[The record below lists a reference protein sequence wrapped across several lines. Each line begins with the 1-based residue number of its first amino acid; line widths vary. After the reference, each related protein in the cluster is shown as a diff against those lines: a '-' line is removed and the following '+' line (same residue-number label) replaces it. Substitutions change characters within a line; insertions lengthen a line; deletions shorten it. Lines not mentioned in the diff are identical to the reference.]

1 MALHFPTGG
10 LATAIAVFGITG
22 VGATELVMY
31 PYWCI
36 EKGYARYTG
45 PRDGSAAWLPRAR
58 GWIRVMHLDIACSL
72 VIYTFATLA
81 FYLLGAGV
89 LHKAGLVPKASDMI
103 VTLSRLY
110 TETLGGW
117 ALWLFYAG
125 AVITLYGTIFAS
137 TAAHARVTADLVRM
151 ARRLRPRR
159 RRGARPLAR
168 HQHRDPGDA
177 AGDLLLD
184 DRIAGADGGGGRARP
199 GADAAADRPGGR
211 LPAAPARAQGSAAGA
226 AHDRGPVGVRDR
238 DGVGGALLR
247 RLAAAR
253 LTRARRR
260 R

>member
-1 MALHFPTGG
+1 MDAGRGLAADLAEGMALHFPTGG

-151 ARRLRPRR
+151 AGGFARADGAA
-159 RRGARPLAR
+159 RGRWRDINTVILATL
-168 HQHRDPGDA
+168 PAIFFWTFG
-177 AGDLLLD
+177 
-184 DRIAGADGGGGRARP
+184 IAGADGGGGRPRP

-211 LPAAPARAQGSAAGA
+211 LPAAPARA
-226 AHDRGPVGVRDR
+226 
-238 DGVGGALLR
+238 R
-247 RLAAAR
+247 RICS
-253 LTRARRR
+253 RRR
-260 R
+260 SRPRPCGSPRS